1 MNLLHGCQYKRKNLI
16 WLFLLAYLLVAPLNT
31 TRALASP
38 PMRDCSTGNAAILAP
53 RPGTTLNGVVQIE
66 GTAALGDEFQ
76 YYKLEVAPVETEA
89 WGDIGGLVR
98 QPVIN
103 GQLGVWDSAAVPDGN
118 YMIRLRAVDPTGNYC
133 EVINTNLHV
142 LNSGP
147 TAVPTAADTAT
158 PTEAPPIENAVPTPL
173 PTIEAPDKTATPGG
187 PTATPFKQP
196 EVTRTPGASSSLTG
210 GLNISSIAEA
220 LGDIASGIA
229 RTFLFGV
236 LAMAAITFLVGVI
249 YFVRRVL

>member
-1 MNLLHGCQYKRKNLI
+1 MKFLRKCLCQPKGLIGLLV
-16 WLFLLAYLLVAPLNT
+16 LAQLLVAHLS
-31 TRALASP
+31 AMQVLASP
-38 PMRDCSTGNAAILAP
+38 PARDCSAGNAAILVPQTGA
-53 RPGTTLNGVVQIE
+53 TLNGVVQIE

-76 YYKLEVAPVETEA
+76 YYKLEVAPVGTEA

-133 EVINTNLHV
+133 EVINTNLRV

-173 PTIEAPDKTATPGG
+173 PTIEAPDRTETPGG
-187 PTATPFKQP
+187 PTPTPFRQP
-196 EVTRTPGASSSLTG
+196 EVTGTPGAGSSLTG
-210 GLNISSIAEA
+210 GLNISSITDAV
-220 LGDIASGIA
+220 GDIVSGVA